1 MADKWLKYFP
11 HTPTHGKGTLKISV
25 KSSQYTIPAR
35 SSFKNEFPV
44 VKFQFWR
51 FLAFFSAAAHWQ
63 LQIASRDGAFPDFV
77 ASIYFFSTIIPN
89 EPSKSQCTN
98 PPWIYFS
105 PSQPRAAH
113 PLNTHWQCL
122 VLYKEVTSS
131 VCTSVAILTTV
142 IRLFVRRLIFW
153 FDDVS
158 RFPWSRP
165 NYPENLLVDWPVNI

>member
-77 ASIYFFSTIIPN
+77 ASIYFFSTIIFPGAQMN
-89 EPSKSQCTN
+89 LQNLNAQIHREFIFLLLN
-98 PPWIYFS
+98 PA
-105 PSQPRAAH
+105 PR
-113 PLNTHWQCL
+113 
-122 VLYKEVTSS
+122 
-131 VCTSVAILTTV
+131 
-142 IRLFVRRLIFW
+142 IR
-153 FDDVS
+153 
-158 RFPWSRP
+158 
-165 NYPENLLVDWPVNI
+165 